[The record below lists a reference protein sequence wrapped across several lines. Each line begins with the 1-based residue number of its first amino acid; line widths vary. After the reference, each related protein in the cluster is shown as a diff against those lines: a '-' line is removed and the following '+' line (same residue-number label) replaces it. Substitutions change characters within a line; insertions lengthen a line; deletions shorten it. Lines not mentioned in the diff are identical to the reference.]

1 MNTVKRNWH
10 KWFTVPPGWKS
21 RWYQTISLT
30 LTLAVVVMLA
40 NFALPQ
46 PVSASS
52 ASTNDGA
59 NLLQFTSAGQVL
71 GFSDDSVIVASTSH
85 MLKIDFLN
93 SNVITPKADNAAS
106 GESITGKASAL
117 GSVTYQNLWDGV
129 TVVYEASGTSI
140 AKSTYYVEDESQ
152 VDSIRLGYNHPVQ
165 IDKNGNLSIDY
176 KDGTIVE
183 STPVA
188 WQEID
193 GKKKPVTASY
203 VLYGEREIGFSLAD
217 YVPGIAMV
225 IDPVMSW
232 NTFLG
237 GSGEGDC
244 DDNGYAIAVDSSGNV
259 YVAGYSSES
268 WGTPVRAFSGGS
280 YDGFVAKLDSSGNL
294 LWNTFLG
301 SNGADIVFSI
311 AVDSSGSNVYAS
323 GESNATWGLPLRS
336 FTTEGSHDEDA
347 FAAKLN
353 AGNGS
358 LSWNTFLGVNV
369 ALADYNG
376 EYDMVQYFCGIAL
389 DGSGNVYISG
399 NSDATW
405 QGSSPPVRAYIS
417 GDGEDIFAAKLDSSG
432 SLQWNT
438 FLGGTGT
445 DRSSTIAIDGSG
457 NVYVAGN
464 SDATWGSPMR
474 VFSDGTDVFAAKL
487 NSSGVLQ
494 WNTFLGSGS
503 DWSGGI
509 AVDGSGNIYVCGE
522 SDAAW
527 GSPVLPFTPD
537 GYDETFVAQLS
548 NSGTLT
554 WNTFLGSGGQGYA
567 SGIALDS
574 SGNVYICG
582 DTTAT
587 WGSPTRA
594 FTTGTDEN
602 AGSDNAFAAKLTSNG
617 SLIWN
622 TFLGGGSLSFG
633 SGIAIDNSGGH
644 VYVAGSTGAEWAMDY
659 DYSADAT
666 WGSPVRA
673 YTPTPYMQTW
683 SWDTFAARVDSSG
696 ALTWNTF
703 LGGPAIG
710 NSNDDGNA
718 IVVDSSGNVYV
729 TGDSQASWGSPVRA
743 YTSCG
748 GVYDPADEGYDA
760 FVAKLD
766 SSGTLLWNTFLGG
779 SGADHSQA
787 IVLDGSGNIYISG
800 ESNVT
805 WGSPLRDY
813 TPPTYTPDVG
823 QTPVY
828 DAFVASLNS
837 NGVLQWNTFLG
848 GSGWDEGNAI
858 ALDSSGNIYVA
869 GNSTATWQG
878 SSPPTYAYSGS
889 GSPAPD
895 NAFVAK
901 LTSSGNLTWNT
912 FIPGDNSNGYL
923 PGSISYAIAVDGSG
937 NNVYIAG
944 SSGAWGSPVRAYG
957 GGGSDVF
964 VAKLSGSN
972 GARTWNTFLGGT
984 AADLC
989 YGGIAVD
996 GSGNIYVG
1004 GNSNVTWG
1012 SPVRAFTTNNYLSDA
1027 FVAKLSSSGTLT
1039 WNTFLG
1045 GSDSDQLSALVLDG
1059 SGNNVYA
1066 VGTSRATWGSP
1077 VQPFTSG
1084 PGFAAKLNSSSGDLT
1099 WNTFPGGSDVHGIAL
1114 DSSGNIYITGTSYAT
1129 WGTPVLAFTTGS
1141 DAYVAKLDYHTP
1153 PTAAI
1158 TYSPTGPVKAGTSL
1172 TITATF
1178 SSAMGDNPVP
1188 QIAISGNNT
1197 LTATAMTKTDSTHYI
1212 YTYTVGTG
1220 DGTDTVALS
1229 TGTDLAGNVV
1239 TSAPTSGANFTVDNT
1254 PPTAAITY
1262 SPNHSVNAGTSL
1274 LITATFSQA
1283 MGDSPV
1289 PQIAISGNNTLTAT
1303 AMTKTD
1309 STHYTYTYTVGTGDG
1324 TDTVALSTGTDLAN
1338 NVVTSAPTSGANFTV
1353 DNTPPAAAITYSL
1366 NHPVNAGTS
1375 LLITATFSQ
1384 AMGDSPVPQ
1393 IAISGN
1399 NTLTATAM
1407 TKTDS
1412 THYTYTYTAGT
1423 GDGTDTVALSTGT
1436 DLAGNVVTSAPT
1448 SGTNFTV
1455 DNTPP
1460 TNENNVFH
1468 SNINKNG
1475 GVAVT
1480 ITSSGDATN
1489 SVWFAPPNTHTFIAN
1504 GNMTAAGG
1512 TATTILTPATDDVY
1526 KLYVIDAAGNYSI
1539 ASTATLTVDNIPP
1552 SISISAPSVSYVKS
1566 GQQVTYTITYYDLNF
1581 YMCSLAVGNITLNT
1595 TGTAAGSKA
1604 VTGSGNSSTG
1614 TTRTVTISNI
1624 TGNGTIGI
1632 SIAMGTAADIANN
1645 RAPAVGPSA
1654 TFTVDN
1660 IAPTNQDTVFASS
1673 ASVTHGTPVTIV
1685 SSASSGGAATDSV
1698 WFAPS
1703 GTSSFTAGPTMTTA
1717 GGTATSIQ
1725 APATPDT
1732 YNLFIIDAA
1741 GNVSAASTATLT
1753 VQ

>member
-1 MNTVKRNWH
+1 
-10 KWFTVPPGWKS
+10 
-21 RWYQTISLT
+21 
-30 LTLAVVVMLA
+30 
-40 NFALPQ
+40 
-46 PVSASS
+46 
-52 ASTNDGA
+52 
-59 NLLQFTSAGQVL
+59 
-71 GFSDDSVIVASTSH
+71 
-85 MLKIDFLN
+85 
-93 SNVITPKADNAAS
+93 
-106 GESITGKASAL
+106 
-117 GSVTYQNLWDGV
+117 
-129 TVVYEASGTSI
+129 
-140 AKSTYYVEDESQ
+140 
-152 VDSIRLGYNHPVQ
+152 
-165 IDKNGNLSIDY
+165 
-176 KDGTIVE
+176 
-183 STPVA
+183 
-188 WQEID
+188 
-193 GKKKPVTASY
+193 
-203 VLYGEREIGFSLAD
+203 
-217 YVPGIAMV
+217 
-225 IDPVMSW
+225 
-232 NTFLG
+232 
-237 GSGEGDC
+237 
-244 DDNGYAIAVDSSGNV
+244 
-259 YVAGYSSES
+259 
-268 WGTPVRAFSGGS
+268 
-280 YDGFVAKLDSSGNL
+280 
-294 LWNTFLG
+294 
-301 SNGADIVFSI
+301 
-311 AVDSSGSNVYAS
+311 
-323 GESNATWGLPLRS
+323 
-336 FTTEGSHDEDA
+336 
-347 FAAKLN
+347 
-353 AGNGS
+353 
-358 LSWNTFLGVNV
+358 
-369 ALADYNG
+369 
-376 EYDMVQYFCGIAL
+376 
-389 DGSGNVYISG
+389 
-399 NSDATW
+399 
-405 QGSSPPVRAYIS
+405 
-417 GDGEDIFAAKLDSSG
+417 
-432 SLQWNT
+432 
-438 FLGGTGT
+438 
-445 DRSSTIAIDGSG
+445 
-457 NVYVAGN
+457 
-464 SDATWGSPMR
+464 
-474 VFSDGTDVFAAKL
+474 
-487 NSSGVLQ
+487 
-494 WNTFLGSGS
+494 
-503 DWSGGI
+503 
-509 AVDGSGNIYVCGE
+509 
-522 SDAAW
+522 
-527 GSPVLPFTPD
+527 
-537 GYDETFVAQLS
+537 
-548 NSGTLT
+548 
-554 WNTFLGSGGQGYA
+554 LGSGGQGYA

-718 IVVDSSGNVYV
+718 IVVDSSGNVY
-729 TGDSQASWGSPVRA
+729 
-743 YTSCG
+743 
-748 GVYDPADEGYDA
+748 
-760 FVAKLD
+760 
-766 SSGTLLWNTFLGG
+766 
-779 SGADHSQA
+779 
-787 IVLDGSGNIYISG
+787 
-800 ESNVT
+800 
-805 WGSPLRDY
+805 
-813 TPPTYTPDVG
+813 
-823 QTPVY
+823 
-828 DAFVASLNS
+828 
-837 NGVLQWNTFLG
+837 
-848 GSGWDEGNAI
+848 
-858 ALDSSGNIYVA
+858 
-869 GNSTATWQG
+869 
-878 SSPPTYAYSGS
+878 
-889 GSPAPD
+889 
-895 NAFVAK
+895 
-901 LTSSGNLTWNT
+901 
-912 FIPGDNSNGYL
+912 
-923 PGSISYAIAVDGSG
+923 
-937 NNVYIAG
+937 
-944 SSGAWGSPVRAYG
+944 
-957 GGGSDVF
+957 
-964 VAKLSGSN
+964 
-972 GARTWNTFLGGT
+972 
-984 AADLC
+984 
-989 YGGIAVD
+989 
-996 GSGNIYVG
+996 
-1004 GNSNVTWG
+1004 
-1012 SPVRAFTTNNYLSDA
+1012 
-1027 FVAKLSSSGTLT
+1027 
-1039 WNTFLG
+1039 
-1045 GSDSDQLSALVLDG
+1045 
-1059 SGNNVYA
+1059 A

-1084 PGFAAKLNSSSGDLT
+1084 SGFAAKLNSSSGDLT
-1099 WNTFPGGSDVHGIAL
+1099 WNTFPGGSDAHGIAL

-1153 PTAAI
+1153 PTAAV

-1178 SSAMGDNPVP
+1178 SSAMGDNPV
-1188 QIAISGNNT
+1188 T
-1197 LTATAMTKTDSTHYI
+1197 
-1212 YTYTVGTG
+1212 
-1220 DGTDTVALS
+1220 
-1229 TGTDLAGNVV
+1229 
-1239 TSAPTSGANFTVDNT
+1239 
-1254 PPTAAITY
+1254 
-1262 SPNHSVNAGTSL
+1262 
-1274 LITATFSQA
+1274 
-1283 MGDSPV
+1283 
-1289 PQIAISGNNTLTAT
+1289 
-1303 AMTKTD
+1303 
-1309 STHYTYTYTVGTGDG
+1309 
-1324 TDTVALSTGTDLAN
+1324 
-1338 NVVTSAPTSGANFTV
+1338 
-1353 DNTPPAAAITYSL
+1353 
-1366 NHPVNAGTS
+1366 
-1375 LLITATFSQ
+1375 
-1384 AMGDSPVPQ
+1384 Q

-1460 TNENNVFH
+1460 TSENNVFH

-1512 TATTILTPATDDVY
+1512 TATTILTPATDGVY

-1703 GTSSFTAGPTMTTA
+1703 GTSSFKAGPTMTTA
-1717 GGTATSIQ
+1717 DGTATSIQ

>member
-1 MNTVKRNWH
+1 
-10 KWFTVPPGWKS
+10 
-21 RWYQTISLT
+21 
-30 LTLAVVVMLA
+30 
-40 NFALPQ
+40 
-46 PVSASS
+46 
-52 ASTNDGA
+52 
-59 NLLQFTSAGQVL
+59 
-71 GFSDDSVIVASTSH
+71 
-85 MLKIDFLN
+85 
-93 SNVITPKADNAAS
+93 
-106 GESITGKASAL
+106 
-117 GSVTYQNLWDGV
+117 
-129 TVVYEASGTSI
+129 
-140 AKSTYYVEDESQ
+140 
-152 VDSIRLGYNHPVQ
+152 
-165 IDKNGNLSIDY
+165 
-176 KDGTIVE
+176 
-183 STPVA
+183 
-188 WQEID
+188 
-193 GKKKPVTASY
+193 
-203 VLYGEREIGFSLAD
+203 
-217 YVPGIAMV
+217 
-225 IDPVMSW
+225 
-232 NTFLG
+232 
-237 GSGEGDC
+237 
-244 DDNGYAIAVDSSGNV
+244 
-259 YVAGYSSES
+259 
-268 WGTPVRAFSGGS
+268 
-280 YDGFVAKLDSSGNL
+280 
-294 LWNTFLG
+294 
-301 SNGADIVFSI
+301 
-311 AVDSSGSNVYAS
+311 
-323 GESNATWGLPLRS
+323 
-336 FTTEGSHDEDA
+336 
-347 FAAKLN
+347 
-353 AGNGS
+353 
-358 LSWNTFLGVNV
+358 
-369 ALADYNG
+369 
-376 EYDMVQYFCGIAL
+376 
-389 DGSGNVYISG
+389 
-399 NSDATW
+399 
-405 QGSSPPVRAYIS
+405 
-417 GDGEDIFAAKLDSSG
+417 
-432 SLQWNT
+432 
-438 FLGGTGT
+438 
-445 DRSSTIAIDGSG
+445 
-457 NVYVAGN
+457 
-464 SDATWGSPMR
+464 
-474 VFSDGTDVFAAKL
+474 
-487 NSSGVLQ
+487 
-494 WNTFLGSGS
+494 
-503 DWSGGI
+503 
-509 AVDGSGNIYVCGE
+509 
-522 SDAAW
+522 
-527 GSPVLPFTPD
+527 
-537 GYDETFVAQLS
+537 
-548 NSGTLT
+548 
-554 WNTFLGSGGQGYA
+554 
-567 SGIALDS
+567 
-574 SGNVYICG
+574 
-582 DTTAT
+582 
-587 WGSPTRA
+587 
-594 FTTGTDEN
+594 
-602 AGSDNAFAAKLTSNG
+602 
-617 SLIWN
+617 
-622 TFLGGGSLSFG
+622 
-633 SGIAIDNSGGH
+633 
-644 VYVAGSTGAEWAMDY
+644 
-659 DYSADAT
+659 
-666 WGSPVRA
+666 
-673 YTPTPYMQTW
+673 
-683 SWDTFAARVDSSG
+683 
-696 ALTWNTF
+696 
-703 LGGPAIG
+703 
-710 NSNDDGNA
+710 
-718 IVVDSSGNVYV
+718 VVDSSG
-729 TGDSQASWGSPVRA
+729 
-743 YTSCG
+743 
-748 GVYDPADEGYDA
+748 
-760 FVAKLD
+760 
-766 SSGTLLWNTFLGG
+766 
-779 SGADHSQA
+779 
-787 IVLDGSGNIYISG
+787 
-800 ESNVT
+800 
-805 WGSPLRDY
+805 
-813 TPPTYTPDVG
+813 
-823 QTPVY
+823 
-828 DAFVASLNS
+828 
-837 NGVLQWNTFLG
+837 
-848 GSGWDEGNAI
+848 
-858 ALDSSGNIYVA
+858 
-869 GNSTATWQG
+869 
-878 SSPPTYAYSGS
+878 
-889 GSPAPD
+889 
-895 NAFVAK
+895 
-901 LTSSGNLTWNT
+901 
-912 FIPGDNSNGYL
+912 
-923 PGSISYAIAVDGSG
+923 
-937 NNVYIAG
+937 
-944 SSGAWGSPVRAYG
+944 
-957 GGGSDVF
+957 
-964 VAKLSGSN
+964 
-972 GARTWNTFLGGT
+972 
-984 AADLC
+984 
-989 YGGIAVD
+989 
-996 GSGNIYVG
+996 
-1004 GNSNVTWG
+1004 
-1012 SPVRAFTTNNYLSDA
+1012 
-1027 FVAKLSSSGTLT
+1027 
-1039 WNTFLG
+1039 
-1045 GSDSDQLSALVLDG
+1045 
-1059 SGNNVYA
+1059 NVYA

-1084 PGFAAKLNSSSGDLT
+1084 SGFAAKLNSSSGDLT

-1129 WGTPVLAFTTGS
+1129 WGTPVLAFATGS

-1197 LTATAMTKTDSTHYI
+1197 LTATAMTKTDSTHYT

>member
-1 MNTVKRNWH
+1 MRAYGGGGSDVVAVK
-10 KWFTVPPGWKS
+10 
-21 RWYQTISLT
+21 LT
-30 LTLAVVVMLA
+30 GSNGALT
-40 NFALPQ
+40 
-46 PVSASS
+46 
-52 ASTNDGA
+52 
-59 NLLQFTSAGQVL
+59 
-71 GFSDDSVIVASTSH
+71 
-85 MLKIDFLN
+85 
-93 SNVITPKADNAAS
+93 
-106 GESITGKASAL
+106 
-117 GSVTYQNLWDGV
+117 
-129 TVVYEASGTSI
+129 
-140 AKSTYYVEDESQ
+140 
-152 VDSIRLGYNHPVQ
+152 
-165 IDKNGNLSIDY
+165 
-176 KDGTIVE
+176 
-183 STPVA
+183 
-188 WQEID
+188 
-193 GKKKPVTASY
+193 
-203 VLYGEREIGFSLAD
+203 
-217 YVPGIAMV
+217 
-225 IDPVMSW
+225 W

-237 GSGEGDC
+237 GTGIDYCYG
-244 DDNGYAIAVDSSGNV
+244 GIAVDSSGNV

-1197 LTATAMTKTDSTHYI
+1197 LTATAMTKTDSTHY
-1212 YTYTVGTG
+1212 
-1220 DGTDTVALS
+1220 
-1229 TGTDLAGNVV
+1229 
-1239 TSAPTSGANFTVDNT
+1239 
-1254 PPTAAITY
+1254 
-1262 SPNHSVNAGTSL
+1262 
-1274 LITATFSQA
+1274 
-1283 MGDSPV
+1283 
-1289 PQIAISGNNTLTAT
+1289 
-1303 AMTKTD
+1303 
-1309 STHYTYTYTVGTGDG
+1309 TYTYTV
-1324 TDTVALSTGTDLAN
+1324 
-1338 NVVTSAPTSGANFTV
+1338 
-1353 DNTPPAAAITYSL
+1353 
-1366 NHPVNAGTS
+1366 
-1375 LLITATFSQ
+1375 
-1384 AMGDSPVPQ
+1384 
-1393 IAISGN
+1393 
-1399 NTLTATAM
+1399 
-1407 TKTDS
+1407 
-1412 THYTYTYTAGT
+1412 GT

-1552 SISISAPSVSYVKS
+1552 SISISASSVSYVKS

>member
-1 MNTVKRNWH
+1 
-10 KWFTVPPGWKS
+10 
-21 RWYQTISLT
+21 
-30 LTLAVVVMLA
+30 
-40 NFALPQ
+40 
-46 PVSASS
+46 
-52 ASTNDGA
+52 
-59 NLLQFTSAGQVL
+59 
-71 GFSDDSVIVASTSH
+71 
-85 MLKIDFLN
+85 
-93 SNVITPKADNAAS
+93 
-106 GESITGKASAL
+106 
-117 GSVTYQNLWDGV
+117 
-129 TVVYEASGTSI
+129 
-140 AKSTYYVEDESQ
+140 
-152 VDSIRLGYNHPVQ
+152 
-165 IDKNGNLSIDY
+165 
-176 KDGTIVE
+176 
-183 STPVA
+183 
-188 WQEID
+188 
-193 GKKKPVTASY
+193 
-203 VLYGEREIGFSLAD
+203 
-217 YVPGIAMV
+217 
-225 IDPVMSW
+225 
-232 NTFLG
+232 
-237 GSGEGDC
+237 
-244 DDNGYAIAVDSSGNV
+244 
-259 YVAGYSSES
+259 
-268 WGTPVRAFSGGS
+268 
-280 YDGFVAKLDSSGNL
+280 
-294 LWNTFLG
+294 
-301 SNGADIVFSI
+301 
-311 AVDSSGSNVYAS
+311 
-323 GESNATWGLPLRS
+323 
-336 FTTEGSHDEDA
+336 
-347 FAAKLN
+347 
-353 AGNGS
+353 
-358 LSWNTFLGVNV
+358 
-369 ALADYNG
+369 
-376 EYDMVQYFCGIAL
+376 
-389 DGSGNVYISG
+389 
-399 NSDATW
+399 
-405 QGSSPPVRAYIS
+405 
-417 GDGEDIFAAKLDSSG
+417 
-432 SLQWNT
+432 
-438 FLGGTGT
+438 
-445 DRSSTIAIDGSG
+445 
-457 NVYVAGN
+457 
-464 SDATWGSPMR
+464 
-474 VFSDGTDVFAAKL
+474 
-487 NSSGVLQ
+487 
-494 WNTFLGSGS
+494 
-503 DWSGGI
+503 
-509 AVDGSGNIYVCGE
+509 
-522 SDAAW
+522 
-527 GSPVLPFTPD
+527 
-537 GYDETFVAQLS
+537 
-548 NSGTLT
+548 
-554 WNTFLGSGGQGYA
+554 
-567 SGIALDS
+567 
-574 SGNVYICG
+574 
-582 DTTAT
+582 
-587 WGSPTRA
+587 
-594 FTTGTDEN
+594 
-602 AGSDNAFAAKLTSNG
+602 
-617 SLIWN
+617 
-622 TFLGGGSLSFG
+622 
-633 SGIAIDNSGGH
+633 
-644 VYVAGSTGAEWAMDY
+644 
-659 DYSADAT
+659 
-666 WGSPVRA
+666 
-673 YTPTPYMQTW
+673 
-683 SWDTFAARVDSSG
+683 
-696 ALTWNTF
+696 
-703 LGGPAIG
+703 
-710 NSNDDGNA
+710 
-718 IVVDSSGNVYV
+718 
-729 TGDSQASWGSPVRA
+729 
-743 YTSCG
+743 
-748 GVYDPADEGYDA
+748 
-760 FVAKLD
+760 
-766 SSGTLLWNTFLGG
+766 
-779 SGADHSQA
+779 
-787 IVLDGSGNIYISG
+787 
-800 ESNVT
+800 
-805 WGSPLRDY
+805 
-813 TPPTYTPDVG
+813 
-823 QTPVY
+823 
-828 DAFVASLNS
+828 
-837 NGVLQWNTFLG
+837 
-848 GSGWDEGNAI
+848 
-858 ALDSSGNIYVA
+858 
-869 GNSTATWQG
+869 
-878 SSPPTYAYSGS
+878 
-889 GSPAPD
+889 
-895 NAFVAK
+895 
-901 LTSSGNLTWNT
+901 
-912 FIPGDNSNGYL
+912 
-923 PGSISYAIAVDGSG
+923 
-937 NNVYIAG
+937 
-944 SSGAWGSPVRAYG
+944 
-957 GGGSDVF
+957 
-964 VAKLSGSN
+964 
-972 GARTWNTFLGGT
+972 
-984 AADLC
+984 
-989 YGGIAVD
+989 
-996 GSGNIYVG
+996 
-1004 GNSNVTWG
+1004 
-1012 SPVRAFTTNNYLSDA
+1012 
-1027 FVAKLSSSGTLT
+1027 
-1039 WNTFLG
+1039 
-1045 GSDSDQLSALVLDG
+1045 
-1059 SGNNVYA
+1059 
-1066 VGTSRATWGSP
+1066 

-1084 PGFAAKLNSSSGDLT
+1084 SGFAAKLNSSSGDLT
-1099 WNTFPGGSDVHGIAL
+1099 WNTFPGGSDAHGIAL

-1129 WGTPVLAFTTGS
+1129 WGTPVLAFATGS

-1436 DLAGNVVTSAPT
+1436 DLAVNVVTSAPT